1 MENIQFH
8 RPTFKQ
14 KNNSYLPYCC
24 LCQRN
29 TRLKNSE
36 SRPEKTEK
44 IVLEEQKY
52 GCKRSQS
59 MAQTIIFY
67 YQHVTTTTLV
77 AFI

>member
-36 SRPEKTEK
+36 SQPKKTDK
-44 IVLEEQKY
+44 KLSLKN
-52 GCKRSQS
+52 RSMDAKEANQWLT
-59 MAQTIIFY
+59 Q
-67 YQHVTTTTLV
+67 
-77 AFI
+77 